1 MCNYFDPHKPSVAL
15 HVTSHLICFI
25 NQMTGFYLSE
35 MQHWTEMDYP
45 FERFKI
51 KTYSSFPSRHT
62 FSYCTQRH
70 FINSLTTNVPH
81 HIETSQMICIAYDG
95 EHQSFI
101 GLKAAYFQFEPMQR
115 KFLKKHFFEQV
126 SLYFNQ
132 ILKNKRKNQTVTKID

>member
-51 KTYSSFPSRHT
+51 KTYSSFSFRHT
-62 FSYCTQRH
+62 FSYCTQRQ
-70 FINSLTTNVPH
+70 FINVPPSH
-81 HIETSQMICIAYDG
+81 RNQSTDLHSKSIDWFQYDG
-95 EHQSFI
+95 EH
-101 GLKAAYFQFEPMQR
+101 
-115 KFLKKHFFEQV
+115 
-126 SLYFNQ
+126 
-132 ILKNKRKNQTVTKID
+132 